1 MSLVQIAKKIK
12 KLNLKPEL
20 EKNLLSLLKN
30 GQYEDIEFII
40 DDLLKKTADLSF
52 ELSGISDDL
61 GEDEDEMYY

>member
-61 GEDEDEMYY
+61 VEDGDEMYY

>member
-40 DDLLKKTADLSF
+40 DGLLKKTADLSF

-61 GEDEDEMYY
+61 VEDEDEMYY

>member
-61 GEDEDEMYY
+61 VEDEDEIYY

>member
-20 EKNLLSLLKN
+20 EKNLLFLLKN

-61 GEDEDEMYY
+61 VEDEDEMYY

>member
-61 GEDEDEMYY
+61 VENEDEMYY

>member
-61 GEDEDEMYY
+61 VEDEDEMYY

>member
-12 KLNLKPEL
+12 KLNLKSEL

-61 GEDEDEMYY
+61 VEDEDEMYY